1 MHIVFDQQGRRSK
14 FRDPVTVHIQG
25 PSSLQVSFVFSTA
38 CWCSPTFVRRL
49 FYFLLLRIPQKILS
63 PPSDYN
69 GTWSTSPFLCSGSQ
83 PIISQVFN
91 KVWTWWSWYACVW
104 WISWPCYPF
113 GELYCD
119 MDMLLTPGLRS
130 TSTMWLRRFKD
141 QFLKKTILYEFI
153 KELKVWFDN
162 VIRTRTGSGQVQ
174 W

>member
-1 MHIVFDQQGRRSK
+1 MHIVSDQQGRRSK
-14 FRDPVTVHIQG
+14 FRDPRLISYFRDPRHCKSASSSQLPADVH
-25 PSSLQVSFVFSTA
+25 
-38 CWCSPTFVRRL
+38 RRL
-49 FYFLLLRIPQKILS
+49 SAGCSIFSYYGFHKKILS

-91 KVWTWWSWYACVW
+91 KVWGVSTWWSWYACVW

-119 MDMLLTPGLRS
+119 MDILLTPGLRS

-141 QFLKKTILYEFI
+141 QFKKKRFCMNLS
-153 KELKVWFDN
+153 KN
-162 VIRTRTGSGQVQ
+162 
-174 W
+174 

>member
-1 MHIVFDQQGRRSK
+1 MIMHIVSDQQGRRSN
-14 FRDPVTVHIQG
+14 FRDPRHCKSASSSQLPADVH
-25 PSSLQVSFVFSTA
+25 
-38 CWCSPTFVRRL
+38 RRL
-49 FYFLLLRIPQKILS
+49 SAGCSIFSFYGFLQKILS

-91 KVWTWWSWYACVW
+91 KVWCVSLLDDHDMPAFDEFLGHATHLENCTVTWTFCSLQVW
-104 WISWPCYPF
+104 DRHRQCGSEGSKIN
-113 GELYCD
+113 
-119 MDMLLTPGLRS
+119 
-130 TSTMWLRRFKD
+130 
-141 QFLKKTILYEFI
+141 LKKIIMYEVI